1 MKKVLAPLFALLIV
15 AAMSLMLVGCGPSA
29 EQILKDSMRTSKED
43 IKTVHF
49 ELQQITKL
57 PRAPI
62 QNGKIAKKDYVQQ
75 ASGDYDLTTGDF
87 QVKTDIATGVPVTM
101 LQVGKKQYWQI
112 AGNWYDV
119 PQAVQLSPAVTQA
132 LSVSQYIK
140 EFDSLKKL
148 GDVSVDGADCYH
160 VRAVP
165 NMKELIKQPGITELL
180 KDPSGQQVRT
190 VDELEGMKAVFDF
203 YVQKDHNYF
212 KRSASEAIIKAS
224 NEFIKSGYAQ
234 PGDNVTQTATVTF
247 SKFNEKVEF
256 KAPTNTSPL
265 PTKPTG

>member
-1 MKKVLAPLFALLIV
+1 MMLILA
-15 AAMSLMLVGCGPSA
+15 GCGPSA
-29 EQILKDSMRTSKED
+29 EQILKSSMRTSKED

-49 ELQQITKL
+49 ELMQTTKL

-62 QNGKIAKKDYVQQ
+62 QNGKVAKKDYVQQ
-75 ASGDYDLTTGDF
+75 ASGDYDLRTGDF

-101 LQVGKKQYWQI
+101 LQVGKKQYWEI

-140 EFDSLKKL
+140 EFDSLEKK
-148 GDVSVDGADCYH
+148 GDVSIDGESCYH

-203 YVQKDHNYF
+203 FVQKNHDYF
-212 KRSASEAIIKAS
+212 KRSASEARIKAS
-224 NEFIKSGYAQ
+224 NEFIKAGYAQ

-247 SKFNEKVEF
+247 SKFNEKVVF
-256 KAPTNTSPL
+256 KAPEKTSPL
-265 PTKPTG
+265 PTKPAG